1 MGKLKLILTAIFI
14 WTAFCP
20 AATAQTTKKKEASVP
35 PSYRSREELMEVL
48 NFAYPAGNS
57 LRGEIPMTRR
67 EFAAIMSDYLNDLIH
82 AAVWK
87 LKIKNEAEYFE
98 LVGKNPSYAVSNET
112 SYTGI
117 SDPAQKKFLDAN
129 SLGLEMRNLNRLVKM
144 GVDICDADLL
154 CRPEQKVTEK
164 EFYRWLQRIFGTSLK
179 NAPASDEPVIRAR
192 MVNFLGDALWSSYQK
207 INNFAAPATE
217 SSSKPEIIRNLS
229 SRGKARITDKLKF
242 YPPDSPCADLSG
254 ASENLKKAFTGGGIW
269 GDYRINKGDEGD
281 IVFETANTCEKGRII
296 LLRIGTAIVTMSEKG
311 VKKLN

>member
-1 MGKLKLILTAIFI
+1 MEKLKLILTAIFI

-20 AATAQTTKKKEASVP
+20 AAAQISEKKDRSVS
-35 PSYRSREELMEVL
+35 PSYQTREELMEVL
-48 NFAYPAGNS
+48 NFHYPAGNS

-82 AAVWK
+82 AAVRK

-98 LVGKNPSYAVSNET
+98 LVRKNPSYAVSSET
-112 SYTGI
+112 VYTGI
-117 SDPAQKKFLDAN
+117 SDPSQKKFLDAN

-164 EFYRWLQRIFGTSLK
+164 EFYRWLQRIFGISLK
-179 NAPASDEPVIRAR
+179 NAPASDQPVIRAR

-207 INNFAAPATE
+207 INNFAAAAPE
-217 SSSKPEIIRNLS
+217 SSPKTEIVRNLPPLG
-229 SRGKARITDKLKF
+229 RARITDKSKF

-254 ASENLKKAFTGGGIW
+254 ASGNLKTAFTGGGVW

-281 IVFETANTCEKGRII
+281 IVFETANTCEKGRIV
-296 LLRIGTAIVTMSEKG
+296 LLRVGTAIVTMSEKG